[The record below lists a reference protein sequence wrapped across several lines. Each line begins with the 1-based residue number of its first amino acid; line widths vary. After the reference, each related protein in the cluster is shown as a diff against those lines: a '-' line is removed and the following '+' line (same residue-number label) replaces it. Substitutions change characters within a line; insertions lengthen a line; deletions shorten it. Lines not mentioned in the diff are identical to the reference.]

1 MIATHLSRVR
11 GLPVEHE
18 ALFND
23 SLSELAAKRQKN
35 LLLSTYYDSK
45 QTFRDL
51 GISIP
56 PNLQNIEAA
65 LGWPSRAV
73 QALAR
78 KHKFEGFSLDGE
90 TDPFDMAELLAA
102 NDFELKFMQAVTSA
116 YKHSCSFLLV
126 TQGNTSAGEPPV
138 LISARGA
145 DSVGALWDHRLD
157 QIKAAVVELDTDE
170 AGQISEAL
178 FLVSG
183 LWYVLRLDAGEWLV
197 EDSSSN
203 PSGINRPMIEALRYD
218 PQLNRPFGRSRITRE
233 VRYLTDAAVRAMV
246 RAEVSAEFF
255 TAPQRYVL
263 GADEEAFKDADRWSA
278 ITGRIMALAT
288 NEEGEKPTVGQFPAQ
303 SPDQLWSTYRQLA
316 QNFSA
321 ATNLPQSQV
330 GLFADN
336 PSSAEAMQA
345 AEAALAEDAEY
356 QWNVFVPALLR
367 TKANILGMMGDTIP
381 EDFYRVRVNWKQ
393 ARYVSPQASSDWAVK
408 AVSADPTLQGSS
420 VVRRRMG
427 LSEGELEELRS
438 DERRVG
444 VLDSLDQLIGPMAEP
459 ASPNESVEP

>member
-1 MIATHLSRVR
+1 MMTDHFVRVR
-11 GLPVEHE
+11 GLPVDHEPLFGE
-18 ALFND
+18 ALT
-23 SLSELAAKRQKN
+23 ELAGRRQKN
-35 LLLSTYYDSK
+35 ILLSTYYDSK
-45 QTFRDL
+45 QTFKDL

-56 PNLQNIEAA
+56 PNLKNVEAA

-90 TDPFDMAELLAA
+90 TDPFSMGDLFAA
-102 NDFELKFMQAVTSA
+102 NDFELTFMQAVTSA

-126 TQGNTSAGEPPV
+126 TQGDTSAGEPPV
-138 LISARGA
+138 LVSARGA
-145 DSVGALWDHRLD
+145 DSVGALWDSRRD

-170 AGQISEAL
+170 AGQINEAL
-178 FLVSG
+178 FLAPG
-183 LWYVLRLDAGEWLV
+183 HWYVLYLDAGEWRV
-197 EDSSSN
+197 ADSSAN
-203 PSGINRPMIEALRYD
+203 PAGINRPMIEALRYD

-263 GADEEAFKDADRWSA
+263 GADEEAFKDTDRWSA
-278 ITGRIMALAT
+278 ITGRILALSN
-288 NEEGEKPTVGQFPAQ
+288 NEEGDKPSIGQFPAQ

-316 QNFSA
+316 QSFSA
-321 ATNLPQSQV
+321 ATNIPQNQV

-345 AEAALAEDAEY
+345 ADAALAEDAEY
-356 QWNVFVPALLR
+356 QWKVFRPALLR
-367 TKANILGMMGDTIP
+367 TKANILGLMGEAIP
-381 EDFYRVRVNWKQ
+381 DDFYRVRVNWEK
-393 ARYVSPQASSDWAVK
+393 ARYVSPQASSDWAIK
-408 AVSADPTLQGSS
+408 AVNADPTLQGSA
-420 VVRRRMG
+420 VVRRRLG

-444 VLDSLDQLIGPMAEP
+444 VLDQLANLPDPTATATGAVGE
-459 ASPNESVEP
+459 

>member
-1 MIATHLSRVR
+1 MITTHLSRVR
-11 GLPVEHE
+11 GLPLEHE
-18 ALFND
+18 EMFGEALQV
-23 SLSELAAKRQKN
+23 LAARRQKN

-56 PNLQNIEAA
+56 PNLKNVEAA

-90 TDPFDMAELLAA
+90 TDPFSMGELLSA

-126 TQGNTSAGEPPV
+126 TQGQTSAGEPPV
-138 LISARGA
+138 LVSARGA
-145 DSVGALWDHRLD
+145 DSVGALWDSRRD
-157 QIKAAVVELDTDE
+157 QIKCAVVELDTDE
-170 AGQISEAL
+170 AGQINEAL
-178 FLVSG
+178 FLAPG
-183 LWYVLRLDAGEWLV
+183 RWYVLDLDAGEWRV
-197 EDSSSN
+197 QDSSAN
-203 PSGINRPMIEALRYD
+203 PSGIDRPMIEALRYD

-263 GADEEAFKDADRWSA
+263 GADEEAFKDQDRWSA
-278 ITGRIMALAT
+278 ITGRIMALS
-288 NEEGEKPTVGQFPAQ
+288 NNVEGEKPTVGQFPAQ

-316 QNFSA
+316 QSFAA
-321 ATNLPQSQV
+321 ATNVPQNQV

-356 QWNVFVPALLR
+356 QWKVFKPALLR
-367 TKANILGMMGDTIP
+367 TKANILGMLGEPIP
-381 EDFYRVRVNWKQ
+381 GDFYRVRVNWEK
-393 ARYVSPQASSDWAVK
+393 ARYVSPQASSDWAIK
-408 AVSADPTLQGSS
+408 AVNADPTLQGSA
-420 VVRRRMG
+420 VVRRRLG

-444 VLDSLDQLIGPMAEP
+444 ALASLERMNVPSVDPGATSAPV
-459 ASPNESVEP
+459 ES